1 MTAAIADHKLDVY
14 DSGGE
19 ACGQVRNV
27 QIDHH
32 AASAVGFD
40 LVGAGF
46 LPWRRE
52 VVAREVV
59 AAVITLGE
67 IAPAVE
73 YLDPGHNPRRTIRK
87 IWWSVSRD
95 AEGVFALQRRVRAPE
110 IVCSGEAAQRRHGD
124 HGDQGSFENPSAHFS
139 ISPCVRG
146 MRQGSFRPGTERVP
160 IPAGGSIKRR

>member
-19 ACGQVRNV
+19 ACGHVRNV

-87 IWWSVSRD
+87 IWWSVSRN
-95 AEGVFALQRRVRAPE
+95 AESVFALQRRVRAPE
-110 IVCSGEAAQRRHGD
+110 IVGSPRPSRTAQRRQGD
-124 HGDQGSFENPSAHFS
+124 RGDQGSFGNPS
-139 ISPCVRG
+139 
-146 MRQGSFRPGTERVP
+146 
-160 IPAGGSIKRR
+160 